1 MQDAILIVSAGVKKV
16 GSSAG
21 HELMNNHAFAEA
33 RVQQANRHMLELHKI
48 LETGDFERFIE
59 IVENE
64 ALSLHGLML
73 SSNPGY
79 FLFEPNTVKIIE
91 KIREFRKNTGIPICF
106 TLDAGPNV
114 HLLYPG
120 NRRDEF
126 TDWIKDELITFC
138 HNNKWID
145 DGTGEGPVQLK

>member
-1 MQDAILIVSAGVKKV
+1 
-16 GSSAG
+16 
-21 HELMNNHAFAEA
+21 LMNNHPFAQA
-33 RVQQANRHMLELHKI
+33 RVQQANKHMLELHKI
-48 LETGDFERFIE
+48 LSTGDTERFIQ

-79 FLFEPNTVKIIE
+79 FLFEENTIKIIE
-91 KIREFRKNTGIPICF
+91 KIRAFRQSSKIPVCF

-120 NRRDEF
+120 NSKVEVIE
-126 TDWIKDELITFC
+126 WIENELAGFC
-138 HNNKWID
+138 HNQKWID
-145 DGTGEGPVQLK
+145 DAMGKGPVKVK